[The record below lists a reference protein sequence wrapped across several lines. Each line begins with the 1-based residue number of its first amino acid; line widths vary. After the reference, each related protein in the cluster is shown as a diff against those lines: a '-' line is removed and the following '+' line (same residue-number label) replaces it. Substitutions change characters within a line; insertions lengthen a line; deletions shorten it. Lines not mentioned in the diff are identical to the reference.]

1 MTNSTGLVLLIEGG
15 QYPRLSR
22 SVYSHFRILPAQSRK
37 IIMKNIKFI
46 SLKTMFSDYLVNEK
60 LISLN
65 NSFELLALFRRLG

>member
-1 MTNSTGLVLLIEGG
+1 MTNSTGLIFLIEGS

-22 SVYSHFRILPAQSRK
+22 SVYSHSGILPAQSRK

-65 NSFELLALFRRLG
+65 NSIELLALFRRLG